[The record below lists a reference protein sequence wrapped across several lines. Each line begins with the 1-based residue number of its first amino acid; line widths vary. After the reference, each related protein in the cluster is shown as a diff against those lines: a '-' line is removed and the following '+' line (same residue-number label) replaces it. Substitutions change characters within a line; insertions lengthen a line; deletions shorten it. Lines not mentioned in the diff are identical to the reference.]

1 MRLIIAEKPSLAR
14 AIAEALPGRSSKR
27 DGYID
32 AGDTRVT
39 WCIGHLLEQAPPDD
53 YDERFKRWSLDHLPI
68 IPEQWKLKPRS
79 QARGQLKT
87 IREQLKLADEVVHA
101 GDPDREGQ
109 LLVQEVLEHM
119 RWRGPVKRLL
129 ISDMNR
135 PAVSRALNKLDDNQ
149 RWQPLYEAALARQRA
164 DWLYGMNL
172 TRAWTLTGRQAGH
185 DGVLS
190 VGRVQTPLL
199 GLVVRRDEE
208 IEAFE
213 PRAFF
218 PLWIEAGV
226 VAGSFKAWWHAPS
239 SPWLQRLADKGTP
252 LPLDDKG
259 RLLDSRPAERLARH
273 LATLTTLGDGH
284 VESVEASD
292 KSQPAPLPYSLSA
305 LQVDAARRFRL
316 PAQKVL
322 DTCQALYE
330 RHQLI
335 TYPRS
340 DCRYLPREHH
350 AGMANLMISACVSD
364 RELERYSGGADFSLR
379 SRAFNDSK
387 VSAHH
392 ALAPTGREP
401 DYARLSR
408 DEANLY
414 RMITRNVLA
423 QFYPAYRYR
432 EVKVELR
439 FAKEPF
445 RASGRSVIDEGW
457 KVLFQRTAEASER
470 ADKQDSDKKAS
481 DKNAAADDKIPPPL
495 PALTEGEP
503 ACVLDCGIEEKETRP
518 PEPFN
523 DASLIQAMMN
533 IARYV
538 EDEAVRRTLRDV
550 DGLGTEATRAG
561 MLETLINRGYLVREG
576 QAMRS
581 TRIGRALIH
590 ALPPAVSRPERT
602 AQWEQ
607 RLSLIHEQGD
617 PAAPFLSELI
627 VDLRA
632 LLADSSASRLSTALA
647 SVGGAT
653 PAPRKGGGK
662 GGSRRKATSYKKRT
676 SGSSS
681 GKTAS
686 GKAASGSTAGSNKD
700 GASRKSAS
708 SRSPRKRATGSRR
721 KTDS

>member
-14 AIAEALPGRSSKR
+14 AIAEALPGRSAKR
-27 DGYID
+27 DGYIE
-32 AGDTRVT
+32 AGETRVT

-68 IPEQWKLKPRS
+68 VPDQWKLKPRS
-79 QARGQLKT
+79 QARGQLKV
-87 IREQLKLADEVVHA
+87 IREQLKLASEVVHA

-135 PAVSRALNKLDDNQ
+135 PAVTRALNKLEDNQ

-199 GLVVRRDEE
+199 GLVVRRDED
-208 IEAFE
+208 IENFE

-226 VAGSFKAWWHAPS
+226 ASGSLKAWWHAPS
-239 SPWLQRLADKGTP
+239 SPWLARLAAKGTT

-273 LATLTTLGDGH
+273 LVTLTNLGDGH
-284 VESVEASD
+284 VESVDASD

-305 LQVDAARRFRL
+305 LQVDASRRFRL

-350 AGMANLMISACVSD
+350 AGMANIMITACSGD
-364 RELERYSGGADFSLR
+364 GELERFSGGADFSLR
-379 SRAFNDSK
+379 SRAFNDAK

-423 QFYPAYRYR
+423 QFYPPHRYR
-432 EVKVELR
+432 EVKVELT
-439 FAKEPF
+439 FAGEPF
-445 RASGRSVIDEGW
+445 RTSGRTLIDEGW
-457 KVLFQRTAEASER
+457 KLLFQRAAE
-470 ADKQDSDKKAS
+470 
-481 DKNAAADDKIPPPL
+481 ADDKPNNKSQDTAPPTPL
-495 PALTEGEP
+495 PALQQGEA
-503 ACVLDCGIEEKETRP
+503 ACIIDCGIEQKETRP

-538 EDEAVRRTLRDV
+538 EDDAVRRTLRDV

-576 QAMRS
+576 QAMCS
-581 TRIGRALIH
+581 TRIGRALIR
-590 ALPPAVSRPERT
+590 ALPQAVSRPERT
-602 AQWEQ
+602 ALWEQ
-607 RLSLIHEQGD
+607 RLSMIFEQGD
-617 PAAPFLSELI
+617 SAAPFLSELI
-627 VDLRA
+627 EDLRA
-632 LLADSSASRLSTALA
+632 LLANSSASRLSAALA
-647 SVGGAT
+647 TVGGAT
-653 PAPRKGGGK
+653 PAARKA
-662 GGSRRKATSYKKRT
+662 GGSRGNKGKGKTMRRK
-676 SGSSS
+676 SS
-681 GKTAS
+681 GTATARGSDSS
-686 GKAASGSTAGSNKD
+686 GARKKPAA
-700 GASRKSAS
+700 
-708 SRSPRKRATGSRR
+708 SRR
-721 KTDS
+721 KGSS